1 MSPSHFNE
9 DLRAGLLDWLWRGW
23 SSLGVAGTGS
33 ASARADHVVDVETLL
48 LATTV
53 WGRRE
58 PRLFDEALDWLCLH
72 GSLVHMQ
79 RLKNLHK
86 QSGLGDAAVLG
97 AMADVAQR
105 QSSQV
110 KWKALAAPTG
120 SKRTLEPLFIGG
132 ASLTAVSDPVFAA
145 HGFQRG
151 RLELRQMSRAP
162 SPGIAANLWLKLR
175 CLFGTSTR
183 AEIMLHLLTTGPM
196 TAARL
201 ARLSGFTQRSVLLP
215 LREMAL
221 SGHVIEPPLP
231 QRERVLPGKTP
242 AKRHRGPSLAYSI
255 RADEW
260 SFLRTWNNP
269 VGFPKYVPVTALLA
283 VCQSLDGVLAAADDV
298 KGYPSATLAIRCR
311 EAMKKHATQLNQQ
324 GWSDEMGLHQ
334 RLTGQQWLEHIAQKL
349 PLLIRS
355 L

>member
-1 MSPSHFNE
+1 
-9 DLRAGLLDWLWRGW
+9 
-23 SSLGVAGTGS
+23 
-33 ASARADHVVDVETLL
+33 
-48 LATTV
+48 
-53 WGRRE
+53 
-58 PRLFDEALDWLCLH
+58 
-72 GSLVHMQ
+72 
-79 RLKNLHK
+79 
-86 QSGLGDAAVLG
+86 
-97 AMADVAQR
+97 
-105 QSSQV
+105 
-110 KWKALAAPTG
+110 
-120 SKRTLEPLFIGG
+120 
-132 ASLTAVSDPVFAA
+132 
-145 HGFQRG
+145 
-151 RLELRQMSRAP
+151 
-162 SPGIAANLWLKLR
+162 
-175 CLFGTSTR
+175 
-183 AEIMLHLLTTGPM
+183 
-196 TAARL
+196 
-201 ARLSGFTQRSVLLP
+201 
-215 LREMAL
+215 MAL

-311 EAMKKHATQLNQQ
+311 EAMKKHATQLHQQ